1 MIKLGDYN
9 TLTLTRFTDHGAYMD
24 GGEVG
29 EILLPKAYV
38 TRDMRPG
45 TQVDVFV
52 YLDQGER
59 LVGTFETP
67 LCRVGD
73 FAMLRVA
80 WVNEYGAFLHA
91 ASWPRPK
98 WSATSSPPPPPA
110 TTEGSSWSASF
121 SRAPPSASR

>member
-80 WVNEYGAFLHA
+80 WVNEYGAFLH
-91 ASWPRPK
+91 WGLMKDLFVP
-98 WSATSSPPPPPA
+98 
-110 TTEGSSWSASF
+110 F
-121 SRAPPSASR
+121 SEQKMKMQQGKSYLVHVHIDPETRRIVA